1 MRYGSIESLPNMS
14 ITKAKRTTQYLAT
27 LASTMGSVGLGAG
40 LAWTSPSIPLLRED
54 CLTKNLTNC
63 AFQNQTQ
70 FLTEGQVQWVSGIF
84 ALGAMASA
92 LLTGLLISSIGRKWT
107 IITLCLPMA
116 LGWVC
121 LLLPLWIANSNY
133 LFYVGRFLTGLGCG
147 GFALAPPLYLG
158 EIAETS
164 IRGALGNTV
173 QFMILL
179 GMVIVSAFGIEHA
192 LNVKL
197 ITGLC
202 LIPPIL
208 GSILMLF
215 MPETPFYLV
224 SKDKE
229 SEAMK
234 ALVWLRGTPNVQDEL
249 NEIKRAFEDQKK
261 IGSVSF
267 KHFFA
272 NKVYLKPLLLMATL
286 MFFQQFS
293 GINAVNFNLVSIF
306 QDVGSDLDEGLQG
319 FIITIAQWIGCG
331 MTVFV
336 VDKLGRKTLLCI
348 SATIMCISIFTM
360 GTFFYLKE
368 NQVPDSN
375 STTFSL
381 ELTQSQV
388 KDLAWLPLVRETLS
402 RFLKNV
408 FQTLYYCFRLHW
420 LLTLLVFLGVLV
432 PYPGPSIQKCFP
444 KKSKIK
450 EHQSSLNSIGFAPF

>member
-1 MRYGSIESLPNMS
+1 MRYGSIESPPNMATE
-14 ITKAKRTTQYLAT
+14 TKRGTQYLAT
-27 LASTMGSVGLGAG
+27 IAATMGSVGLGAG

-63 AFQNQTQ
+63 AFENQTKA
-70 FLTEGQVQWVSGIF
+70 LTESQVQWVSGIF
-84 ALGAMASA
+84 PLGAMASA
-92 LLTGLLISSIGRKWT
+92 LLTGILISSIGRKWT

-116 LGWVC
+116 LGWTC
-121 LLLPLWIANSNY
+121 LLLPLWIENTNY
-133 LFYVGRFLTGLGCG
+133 MFYIGRFLTGLGCG

-208 GSILMLF
+208 GATMMLF
-215 MPETPFYLV
+215 MPDTPYYLV
-224 SKDKE
+224 SKSRE

-234 ALVWLRGTPNVQDEL
+234 ALVWLRGSTSVQSEL
-249 NEIKRAFEDQKK
+249 DEIKRAYEEQKNV
-261 IGSVSF
+261 GSVSF
-267 KHFFA
+267 KHLFA
-272 NKVYLKPLLLMATL
+272 NRVYLEPLALMATL

-348 SATIMCISIFTM
+348 SGSIMCISIFAM

-368 NQVPDSN
+368 NQIPNHN
-375 STTFSL
+375 STSITLSL
-381 ELTQSQV
+381 ELTHNEV
-388 KDLAWLPLVRETLS
+388 KDLAWLPLVCI
-402 RFLKNV
+402 F
-408 FQTLYYCFRLHW
+408 
-420 LLTLLVFLGVLV
+420 
-432 PYPGPSIQKCFP
+432 
-444 KKSKIK
+444 
-450 EHQSSLNSIGFAPF
+450 